1 MRKLLLLF
9 TIVITS
15 SCTSDKRATL
25 FGKYTYE
32 DENEKI
38 VMTLNSD
45 STGTLTD
52 ESSGMGIKTQ
62 YFIWSVENGKMNIKN
77 TQTGKNEIAE
87 FTFDGEY
94 FTASGTKF
102 KKE

>member
-25 FGKYTYE
+25 FGKYTFE
-32 DENEKI
+32 DENEKM

-45 STGTLTD
+45 STGTLTAHVF
-52 ESSGMGIKTQ
+52 GIGNETI
-62 YFIWSVENGKMNIKN
+62 YFKWNIEDGKMNIKN
-77 TQTGKNEIAE
+77 TQTGKNETAE
-87 FTFDGEY
+87 FTFDGEF
-94 FTASGTKF
+94 FTVNDVKY